1 MSDIFTSKKY
11 NPKSEVVK
19 KDHRGSVRKYVN
31 ESKGSMQDEVNKLE
45 DKYFGKGLK
54 QNPAQL
60 GQFPY
65 YYYSLGHLN
74 KERQLK
80 HKMRSQYN
88 LMQDQPDGYVYGAYE
103 KLLRETTVFKVPLK
117 ITNSLLRTKL
127 PNDLNRHQ
135 EIRLPKD
142 NIFIESTVKLDYR
155 KYDCNIFGIHILDS
169 PLTNLTRIKNPNLFE
184 RIIET
189 TTFDGKKFT
198 DVKQLFDFI
207 DKCGNL
213 RAFKVI
219 HVETHPSQYINTV
232 QNIHILWKPE
242 HKVVDRLRGPEKVMR
257 DFIFNYVLFV
267 NNPEVDFIYR
277 ETPVKANQK
286 RLAQGRIPKPD
297 YAVIKLKGQ
306 LKKVVNQTPS
316 FSSGKKNRAH
326 EVRGHWRNFYNDKY
340 TNMKGKR
347 RWIYPFVRGEGIAV
361 SRNYEHI

>member
-1 MSDIFTSKKY
+1 MSDIWNHHNY
-11 NPKSEVVK
+11 HA
-19 KDHRGSVRKYVN
+19 KDNRGTVRTYVN
-31 ESKGSMQDEVNKLE
+31 ESKGSMQTEVNKLE
-45 DKYFGKGLK
+45 DKYFGNGLK

-80 HKMRSQYN
+80 QEMRSQYN

-142 NIFIESTVKLDYR
+142 NLFIESTVKLNYR
-155 KYDCNIFGIHILDS
+155 KYDCNIFGFHVLDS
-169 PLTNLTRIKNPNLFE
+169 PLTDLSKIRNPNLFQ

-189 TTFDGKKFT
+189 STFDGEKFT
-198 DVKQLFDFI
+198 DVNQLFDFI

-213 RAFKVI
+213 RAFKVVHI
-219 HVETHPSQYINTV
+219 ETHPSQYIHTV
-232 QNIHILWKPE
+232 QNVHILWKPE
-242 HKVVDRLRGPEKVMR
+242 HNVVDRLKGPEKVLR

-277 ETPVKANQK
+277 ETPVKANKK
-286 RLAQGRIPKPD
+286 RLAQGRIPKPN

-316 FSSGKKNRAH
+316 FPSGQKNKAH

-347 RWIYPFVRGEGIAV
+347 RWIYPFVRGEGIPV
-361 SRNYEHI
+361 LRNYEHLSRR